1 MSSLHQD
8 EIKKLEDKDLQLQY
22 LLGGLNSS
30 EKTACQYNTFW
41 GCDIRCSCT
50 PIPND
55 DRLIKIKKFIEK
67 HNIGNETFMRLVL
80 SYLKGYI
87 VKYNGEYGELIL
99 ELDRVLMDYKFKH
112 SEVGKVIENDLKEK
126 ELLELIEN
134 YGQVDGSLLNN
145 FLKKYSLTPTDFM
158 VLAKTSINYNF
169 AVIRGFEIKDLPID
183 LREILREFDI
193 YQSWEYVKE
202 YRKQT
207 EEKREQERIEAEKI
221 LKEQQKPKS
230 LIKRIRNRWGI

>member
-8 EIKKLEDKDLQLQY
+8 EIKKLEDKELQLRY

-30 EKTACQYNTFW
+30 EKTECKYNNFW

-67 HNIGNETFMRLVL
+67 HNISNETFMRLVL

-87 VKYNGEYGELIL
+87 VKYNSEYGELIL

-112 SEVGKVIENDLKEK
+112 SDVGKVIENDLKEK
-126 ELLELIEN
+126 ELLELIEK
-134 YGQVDGSLLNN
+134 YRQVEGSLLNN

-158 VLAKTSINYNF
+158 VLAKTSLNYNF
-169 AVIRGFEIKDLPID
+169 TVIRGFKIKDLPID

-207 EEKREQERIEAEKI
+207 EEKREQEKLELARIVA
-221 LKEQQKPKS
+221 LQNKPKKLS
-230 LIKRIRNRWGI
+230 LFKKHKTNK

>member
-8 EIKKLEDKDLQLQY
+8 EIKKLEDKELQLQY
-22 LLGGLNSS
+22 LLGGLNTS

-55 DRLIKIKKFIEK
+55 ERLTKIKNFIEK
-67 HNIGNETFMRLVL
+67 HNISNETFMRLVL

-126 ELLELIEN
+126 ELLELIEK
-134 YGQVDGSLLNN
+134 YGQDEDSLLNK
-145 FLKKYSLTPTDFM
+145 FLTKYSLTTTDFM

-169 AVIRGFEIKDLPID
+169 AVVRGFDIKDLPID

-207 EEKREQERIEAEKI
+207 QEKIEQEKLEMERIASS
-221 LKEQQKPKS
+221 QNKPKKLS
-230 LIKRIRNRWGI
+230 LFKRFNKKK